1 MMESGDGADLAD
13 ITSNIVHMFCS
24 ETHHKTPSRSWWH
37 PSLMVKN
44 EGSGSKPSRGC
55 GWKLSLVNPAD
66 ALDPMNHFEPI
77 FTGH

>member
-1 MMESGDGADLAD
+1 MEPTLLISRA
-13 ITSNIVHMFCS
+13 TSFTCFARKHTIRHLPARGGGRHS
-24 ETHHKTPSRSWWH
+24 
-37 PSLMVKN
+37 SLMVKN

-77 FTGH
+77 FAGH